1 LVVTSFDRQQDLGRF
16 ALSICTQAFAGK
28 IEVSFVSQGSAQF
41 RLPASGAT
49 HIQVITKS
57 LGGLTPL
64 SKARNAGMKELSG
77 DIIAFPDDDCWYE
90 PNLLATVANFFRDN
104 PEIDC
109 ICTNVYDP
117 VRRSVYGKRP
127 VGITRR
133 VSFINLFRLCIS
145 VGIFVRRE
153 ALELAGAY
161 FDETLGAGTPIGSG
175 EETELLGRL
184 LSRGC
189 RIEYVGDI
197 QVYHP
202 VPHYSKSDVR
212 KSYDYGVGFGHV
224 NGRLLSA
231 GHTGVLWG
239 FAEVFARSC
248 LGTVLN
254 LPDPVRR
261 AVYWNRMR
269 GIFSGFL
276 SVARINAAI
285 PE

>member
-1 LVVTSFDRQQDLGRF
+1 MSDARIL
-16 ALSICTQAFAGK
+16 LSELQ
-28 IEVSFVSQGSAQF
+28 SGS
-41 RLPASGAT
+41 R
-49 HIQVITKS
+49 I
-57 LGGLTPL
+57 PL
-64 SKARNAGMKELSG
+64 SKARNVGLPHLSG

-90 PNLLATVANFFRDN
+90 PNLLANVANFFRDN

-127 VGITRR
+127 VGVTRR
-133 VSFINLFRLCIS
+133 VSFTNLFRLGIS

-161 FDETLGAGTPIGSG
+161 FDERLGAGTPIGSG

-189 RIEYVGDI
+189 RVEYVGDI

-202 VPHYSKSDVR
+202 VHHYSKADVR

-231 GHTGVLWG
+231 GHPGVLWG
-239 FAEVFARSC
+239 FAEVFARSF
-248 LGTVLN
+248 LGTVLY

-269 GIFSGFL
+269 GILSGFL
-276 SVARINAAI
+276 SVARMNAAL